1 MKNYII
7 CSIVSIILCSCIN
20 EYKLPTEFSEEFEP
34 EIVIQGRILA
44 GEESVIYVSYTSQF
58 NQETITPVVRD
69 AEVFIVG
76 SNGYKSPVA
85 EYEPE
90 NNCFVADTRTISRNE
105 QYAVEVKLDG
115 ETYQSEYLTILD
127 TPEID
132 EITYKEHNDT
142 IYNGISI
149 HVTTLAD
156 KKDSRH
162 YMWSYEEDWEFHSE
176 IDITRTPHEV
186 PIYDERWYPLENPNV
201 NPYYYCWMR
210 AVSRNVHLYST
221 NELTENKVK
230 DVKLTEIPIDD
241 IRISYIY
248 SILVKQWSLS
258 DGLLL
263 GGIAPA
269 TEPALQLLKAGR
281 RNEDQGGVGIVALD
295 LEGAVGLDVQDHVLV
310 TLELRLGGAV
320 EIVVMGVVLQHFPV
334 LDHLLEALL
343 GHEEVVDAVL
353 LAGAGGTGGA
363 GDGEPQ
369 ILPGLHDPLQS
380 GALADAGCAG
390 ENEDLTQVSS
400 SSYLRSCSVLR
411 WPMTSGVM
419 ADRITWSVS
428 ISSTEAV
435 LRPKL
440 ASMSIC
446 RSRASWITRLM
457 GAESGLTTA
466 RSRFAATRLPNPM
479 LMSFIC
485 YL

>member
-58 NQETITPVVRD
+58 NQETTTPVVRN

-90 NNCFVADTRTISRNE
+90 NNCFVTDTRTISRNE

-258 DGLLL
+258 DGAYNYYKTLKKYTEES
-263 GGIAPA
+263 GGLFAPMPA
-269 TEPALQLLKAGR
+269 EIKGNVSCISNPGKKARGYVLASNVKSKRIFVYNTDFKDIVPQYENCYMELPGQTENWGFSWPDR
-281 RNEDQGGVGIVALD
+281 IEDFGFVALSKSGKID
-295 LEGAVGLDVQDHVLV
+295 LDARLYDRECVDCRQTKGATKKRPD
-310 TLELRLGGAV
+310 
-320 EIVVMGVVLQHFPV
+320 FWPNN
-334 LDHLLEALL
+334 
-343 GHEEVVDAVL
+343 HE
-353 LAGAGGTGGA
+353 
-363 GDGEPQ
+363 
-369 ILPGLHDPLQS
+369 
-380 GALADAGCAG
+380 
-390 ENEDLTQVSS
+390 
-400 SSYLRSCSVLR
+400 
-411 WPMTSGVM
+411 
-419 ADRITWSVS
+419 
-428 ISSTEAV
+428 
-435 LRPKL
+435 
-440 ASMSIC
+440 
-446 RSRASWITRLM
+446 
-457 GAESGLTTA
+457 
-466 RSRFAATRLPNPM
+466 
-479 LMSFIC
+479 
-485 YL
+485 